1 MSLFRSLVI
10 IGLLSAGAASA
21 QSAPAPT
28 AAPKLDYDFFKAR
41 IEPILTTKRDGHA
54 RCVSCHVSFPRFKFR
69 PLQAGG
75 ATWSEEDSR
84 ANFDLLRTRVVPG
97 NPDASRLLRH
107 PLAEAAGGDP
117 HHEGGKHWLSKDD
130 PEWRTLAA
138 WVRGATLANPGASAP
153 GPLHPRII
161 QTNSAGDDVHIIDP
175 ATNKVVGHI
184 VGIEASHGV
193 AVAPD
198 GGRIYISSEAAA
210 TLDVVDARTLR
221 VMTRIPLSG
230 DPNNIAISR
239 DGKRIY
245 VAIHEEPGSV
255 DVIDTMALQ
264 RVKTFPIKGSG
275 HNIYLTPDGRYV
287 VAGSVSGKS
296 MTIIDQQTEEP
307 LWDMTFD
314 NGVRPIAFEANRDGS
329 TKRIFVQLSNFNG
342 FAVVDFAKRKEVK
355 RIELP
360 KLPPDKKPVPG
371 VSMSHGMAV
380 SPDSSRLI
388 VNSNT
393 NTAAYV
399 YSLPDLKLLGGV
411 DVGSLPD
418 WVTIAADGKTAYVAS
433 SGTDSVS
440 VIDMVGLRE
449 VTRIPVGQVPKRNI
463 TTMLP

>member
-1 MSLFRSLVI
+1 MMSITLTHQRRCST
-10 IGLLSAGAASA
+10 LLSVALWVLSVEAGAA
-21 QSAPAPT
+21 T
-28 AAPKLDYDFFKAR
+28 IR
-41 IEPILTTKRDGHA
+41 IVQT
-54 RCVSCHVSFPRFKFR
+54 
-69 PLQAGG
+69 
-75 ATWSEEDSR
+75 
-84 ANFDLLRTRVVPG
+84 N
-97 NPDASRLLRH
+97 
-107 PLAEAAGGDP
+107 AAGDNI
-117 HHEGGKHWLSKDD
+117 HL
-130 PEWRTLAA
+130 
-138 WVRGATLANPGASAP
+138 
-153 GPLHPRII
+153 
-161 QTNSAGDDVHIIDP
+161 IDP
-175 ATNKVVGHI
+175 VTNKVVAEI
-184 VGIEASHGV
+184 TGIEVNHGA

-198 GGRIYISSEAAA
+198 GRQLYFSNEADH
-210 TLDVVDARTLR
+210 TLDVVDVRTLAVTEKIAITGR
-221 VMTRIPLSG
+221 
-230 DPNNIAISR
+230 PNNIAISR

-275 HNIYLTPDGRYV
+275 HNIYVTPDGRYV

-296 MTIIDQQTEEP
+296 MTIIDQKTEEP
-307 LWDMTFD
+307 LWNMTFD

-380 SPDSSRLI
+380 SPDNSRLI

-393 NTAAYV
+393 NTAVYV

-418 WVTIAADGKTAYVAS
+418 WVTIAADSKTAYVAN

-440 VIDMVGLRE
+440 VVDMVGMRE